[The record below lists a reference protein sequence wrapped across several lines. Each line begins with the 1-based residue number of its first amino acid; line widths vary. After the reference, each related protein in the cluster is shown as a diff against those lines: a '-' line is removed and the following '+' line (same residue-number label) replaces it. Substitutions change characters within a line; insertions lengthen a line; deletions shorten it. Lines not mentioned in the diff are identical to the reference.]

1 MPNSIHT
8 ERKSFKASFKLGALA
23 SGVDFMK
30 NIVVI
35 LPTYNEKENIG
46 DMIEVLENDIFPR
59 INNHEMSILVVDD
72 NSPDGTKEVVKEK
85 MNKYKNLDLS
95 VGEKEGLGEA
105 FNRGIDYAMS
115 KMNADAVI
123 KMDADFQH
131 YPKYIFDL
139 VKKYSEGYKYIIGTR
154 FSSGGRFPKELGL
167 YRRILS
173 KYGGLLTR
181 IILFS
186 PHINIVTD
194 VSSGLKLVDVEEVLK
209 RVDFHSISSG
219 FYYTTQLLY
228 QAVIIGIKV
237 AEIPIEF
244 GIRKKGKT
252 KMPFS
257 NVPETLKAMIRLRLN
272 RNKLKKRLEK
282 LNKET

>member
-1 MPNSIHT
+1 MQ
-8 ERKSFKASFKLGALA
+8 
-23 SGVDFMK
+23 
-30 NIVVI
+30 
-35 LPTYNEKENIG
+35 
-46 DMIEVLENDIFPR
+46 IFS
-59 INNHEMSILVVDD
+59 HD
-72 NSPDGTKEVVKEK
+72 
-85 MNKYKNLDLS
+85 
-95 VGEKEGLGEA
+95 
-105 FNRGIDYAMS
+105 
-115 KMNADAVI
+115 
-123 KMDADFQH
+123 
-131 YPKYIFDL
+131 PKYIFDL

-181 IILFS
+181 MILFS

-209 RVDFHSISSG
+209 KVDFHSISSG

-257 NVPETLKAMIRLRLN
+257 NVPETLKAMILLRLN
-272 RNKLKKRLEK
+272 KNKIKRRLEK
-282 LNKET
+282 NF